1 MDIRRFSRRDAALV
15 RPELYEYL
23 EAKHDLYAI
32 RLPANQVLPGETEA
46 LPARPVGRPSN
57 KPVVWYHDFSDNQVR
72 LRLFALSRAERML
85 VDLPMRGILAS
96 KVGCPGAPGSG
107 EGYSGHPRL
116 KQGSPE

>member
-1 MDIRRFSRRDAALV
+1 MLQREI
-15 RPELYEYL
+15 
-23 EAKHDLYAI
+23 
-32 RLPANQVLPGETEA
+32 ET
-46 LPARPVGRPSN
+46 LLARPVGRPSD
-57 KPVVWYHDFSDNQVR
+57 KPVLWHHDFSDNQVR
-72 LRLFALSRAERML
+72 LQLFALSRAERML